1 MIEHRPE
8 RTVRLI
14 PTGSLHKRHA
24 AAHHDLPTGAVEA
37 MMMRPTEQHAV
48 VGVRGAAPRMLRHVV
63 DLAPGCRNDA
73 SAIAGAD
80 RSALVGVEK
89 TFGGAE
95 VHDAPV
101 RIEDDLL
108 NRSGAGDAVRERRG
122 NRGMRAL
129 DACGAV
135 IEVVD
140 RRRDDQRRRGSAER
154 RRIG

>member
-1 MIEHRPE
+1 
-8 RTVRLI
+8 
-14 PTGSLHKRHA
+14 
-24 AAHHDLPTGAVEA
+24 
-37 MMMRPTEQHAV
+37 MMRPTEQHAV

-63 DLAPGCRNDA
+63 DLAPRCGDGATRNGA
-73 SAIAGAD
+73 PATAGAD

>member
-1 MIEHRPE
+1 
-8 RTVRLI
+8 
-14 PTGSLHKRHA
+14 
-24 AAHHDLPTGAVEA
+24 
-37 MMMRPTEQHAV
+37 MMRPAEQHAV

-140 RRRDDQRRRGSAER
+140 RRRDDQRRRDQPSEGASDDAAAVWIIETTTSWRRCGAVRGS
-154 RRIG
+154 